1 MKEEIAYLGQT
12 NLFFGMEPQDIAGLL
27 CCLGAKRTPYA
38 EGDTMIEEGSS
49 VYEIG
54 ILLSGHG
61 RAVKWEPSGRLIIIT
76 LLQKGSET
84 GAILAAS
91 AGRKSPVTVQAQDA
105 VSLLRI
111 PFDRI
116 ITRCEKACPRHD
128 QLLRN
133 YINIVA
139 EKGLVLHE
147 RIDCLLRPTIRD
159 KIMTYLLRVS
169 REQQK
174 RTFTIPMNRNAMA
187 EYLNVDRSALSRAL
201 SHLKREGII
210 DYHKNTFR
218 LL

>member
-1 MKEEIAYLGQT
+1 MKEEIAYLRQT
-12 NLFFGMEPQDIAGLL
+12 NLFLNMEPQEIAGLL
-27 CCLGAKRTPYA
+27 CCLGAKRALYA
-38 EGDTMIEEGSS
+38 EGDTMIEEGSP

-84 GAILAAS
+84 GAILAAG
-91 AGRKSPVTVQAQDA
+91 AGRKSPVTVQAQDD

-133 YINIVA
+133 YISIVA

-201 SHLKREGII
+201 SHLKHDGMI
-210 DYHKNTFR
+210 DYHKSTFR